1 MFVGWLKTG
10 FSTFHLSST
19 RTNQRTCCK
28 PAASISTCRDWC
40 SRCATRFSTK
50 NRKHVESMSQTHT
63 NLFDQV
69 CSQVFRKP
77 GCKPGRKQLARIM
90 ECGLTTT
97 LTYDWVCIRLCVC
110 DSPSALLL
118 NGYLRNSNGAPEQAF
133 LWSQQLGEKIKFC
146 ELLRRKLSIQC
157 CWSNSTPPTHL

>member
-1 MFVGWLKTG
+1 MVSTNNKIRNENPASTG
-10 FSTFHLSST
+10 SLAGSKRVFLHSICLARA
-19 RTNQRTCCK
+19 RTNE
-28 PAASISTCRDWC
+28 PAANLLHQYR
-40 SRCATRFSTK
+40 
-50 NRKHVESMSQTHT
+50 HVEIDAAGARPDFRQKIESMSKACRKPTRT
-63 NLFDQV
+63 
-69 CSQVFRKP
+69 CRKP

-157 CWSNSTPPTHL
+157 C